1 MRNMGEY
8 EIRYWLPTV
17 FIAHTHTHTTRFT
30 GYIYMCRKKCR
41 PELVRL
47 TSRVISFIFMIS
59 LFNDQVRSDSYAYL
73 KWKQP
78 KAIEDR
84 AIDKMEN
91 LIEFIGNK
99 SNLSFGILSAHT
111 KNGSLAN
118 IHTITNLIDKLCT
131 SFQTKPN

>member
-8 EIRYWLPTV
+8 EIRYWLLTV
-17 FIAHTHTHTTRFT
+17 FIAHTHNTFCW
-30 GYIYMCRKKCR
+30 ICRKKCR

-47 TSRVISFIFMIS
+47 TSRVISFMFMIS

-99 SNLSFGILSAHT
+99 SNLSFGILSAHI
-111 KNGSLAN
+111 KNGSLVN

-131 SFQTKPN
+131 SF

>member
-1 MRNMGEY
+1 MGEY

-131 SFQTKPN
+131 LFQTKPN